1 MGLVES
7 HGNHG
12 SHMTLQWGQWKPF
25 RYCTGWQ
32 QGSIATGSHRHTCS
46 AREEPKSWWIGVES
60 SSFSFKHR
68 WLGLGLALSCA
79 CELNTSGKWI
89 FLGICTRGTKTGT
102 INKNPETRRSER

>member
-25 RYCTGWQ
+25 RYCTEWQ
-32 QGSIATGSHRHTCS
+32 QASIATGSHRHTCS

-60 SSFSFKHR
+60 CSFSSKHR
-68 WLGLGLALSCA
+68 WLGLGLALPCA

-89 FLGICTRGTKTGT
+89 FWEFVHGALKLARLIKTQR
-102 INKNPETRRSER
+102 PEGQKG